1 LRGCIATIKIIS
13 RWVGGNCMISAHA
26 LRAGAAGLVVL
37 GLRGGSAEAQ
47 MSDVEAALRSSC
59 PGDYLANCSDVV
71 PSGGIESL
79 RCLQRNVAKLSPACQ
94 AAVTATLP
102 KPKPA
107 AAPVAATPVAAPM
120 GAQPARANPAPA
132 VATGGLEVPKPV
144 AAAKLLGAAVTGS
157 NYTVESTARS
167 DGIMRIF
174 RVTTPYGEYQFDG
187 VEFTKLRLHEIEAA
201 AALEKMSK
209 SEEWVKSFG
218 RAAVSPLKFGVDFI
232 VNPGEAINRSASGI
246 GNMFNRVDASLQSQ
260 GSSRDNMADSLL
272 GVSDTQRQLAFQLN
286 VDPYTDFAP
295 LQNRLQEMSRVM
307 AGGQLSV
314 RAGLAAV
321 TGGIG
326 LGISAA
332 TSIESAKETLRDK
345 TGAQVIV
352 EVRANLKSLG
362 VPDDTVGSLV
372 ANRHFTPSF
381 LLLMSRALVKLN
393 AQNTAAFVE
402 RAAEA
407 NSYGVAYFH
416 WRRADLLAARSAE
429 LGGLVAFVPV
439 AGHAVNVT
447 RTGKVVALFPVD
459 DLAWVESS
467 KHTVLAANAALRS
480 RNSNAGAVF
489 ATTGQVTPKAAAEI
503 KKLGWQVVQ
512 VRAAR

>member
-1 LRGCIATIKIIS
+1 
-13 RWVGGNCMISAHA
+13 
-26 LRAGAAGLVVL
+26 
-37 GLRGGSAEAQ
+37 
-47 MSDVEAALRSSC
+47 
-59 PGDYLANCSDVV
+59 
-71 PSGGIESL
+71 
-79 RCLQRNVAKLSPACQ
+79 
-94 AAVTATLP
+94 
-102 KPKPA
+102 
-107 AAPVAATPVAAPM
+107 M
-120 GAQPARANPAPA
+120 GAQPARANADPAP
-132 VATGGLEVPKPV
+132 ATGGLEVPKPV
-144 AAAKLLGAAVTGS
+144 AAAKLLGAAMTGS
-157 NYTVESTARS
+157 NYTVAPTARS

-174 RVTTPYGEYQFDG
+174 RVTTPYGEFQFDG
-187 VEFTKLRLHEIEAA
+187 IEFTKLRLHEIEAA

-218 RAAVSPLKFGVDFI
+218 RTAVSPLKFGVDFI
-232 VNPGEAINRSASGI
+232 VNPAEAINRSASGI
-246 GNMFNRVDASLQSQ
+246 SNMFDRVDARLQNQ
-260 GSSRDNMADSLL
+260 KSSRDSMADSLL

-286 VDPYTDFAP
+286 VDPYTDFQP

-307 AGGQLSV
+307 AGGQLTV

-321 TGGIG
+321 SGGIG

-332 TSIESAKETLRDK
+332 TSLEGAKETLRDK
-345 TGAQVIV
+345 TAAQVIV
-352 EVRANLKSLG
+352 EVRANLNSLG
-362 VPDDTVGSLV
+362 VPNETVSRLV
-372 ANRHFTPSF
+372 ENQNFTPAF

-393 AQNTAAFVE
+393 AQNTATFVE
-402 RAAEA
+402 VAAEA

-459 DLAWVESS
+459 DLAWVE
-467 KHTVLAANAALRS
+467 TPRRTFQAANAELRA
-480 RNSNAGAVF
+480 RNPNGGAVF

-503 KKLGWQVVQ
+503 KKLGWQIVH